1 MAASMA
7 PPQRPKAS
15 LLVWRTGDGSGDTPD
30 AILALVLDRLRAE
43 NRVDGAREISLAIT
57 KIEEARHWIWA
68 LESRRTNGGST

>member
-7 PPQRPKAS
+7 PPARPKAS
-15 LLVWRTGDGSGDTPD
+15 LLVWRTADGTGDTPG

-57 KIEEARHWIWA
+57 HCEEALHWIWA
-68 LESRRTNGGST
+68 IEKRRRST